1 MPKIDYA
8 ALRSQLRIIDVLTQI
23 GWQSTKGRG
32 EQLRGPCPLCGGAEV
47 APSFSVNTGRNLY
60 RCFRCG
66 SQGNVIDFWMSYSK
80 LPIHE
85 AAQEL
90 MARTS
95 RGQES
100 GTSNHPSKPNEPHL

>member
-1 MPKIDYA
+1 MPTIDYA
-8 ALRSQLRIIDVLTQI
+8 ELRSQLRIIDVLTQI

-32 EQLRGPCPLCGGAEV
+32 EQLRGPCPICSGLEV
-47 APSFSVNTGRNLY
+47 APSFSVNTGRNIY

-66 SQGNVIDFWMSYSK
+66 SQGTVIDFWMSYRK
-80 LPIHE
+80 LPIHA

-95 RGQES
+95 RGHDS
-100 GTSNHPSKPNEPHL
+100 GTSNHQSKPNEPRL

>member
-8 ALRSQLRIIDVLTQI
+8 ELRSRLRIIDVLTQI
-23 GWQSTKGRG
+23 GWQSTNGRG
-32 EQLRGPCPLCGGAEV
+32 EQLRGPCPLCGGPEV
-47 APSFSVNTGRNLY
+47 APSFSVNTRRNIY

-66 SQGNVIDFWMSYSK
+66 SQGNVIDFWKSYSK

-90 MARTS
+90 MARTW
-95 RGQES
+95 RGHES
-100 GTSNHPSKPNEPHL
+100 GTSNPQSKPNEPPL

>member
-8 ALRSQLRIIDVLTQI
+8 ELRSRLRIIDVLTPI
-23 GWQSTKGRG
+23 GWQSTQGRG
-32 EQLRGPCPLCGGAEV
+32 EQLRGPCPLCGGPEA
-47 APSFSVNTGRNLY
+47 APSFSVNTGRNIY

-95 RGQES
+95 TRQES
-100 GTSNHPSKPNEPHL
+100 GTSNHQSKPNQPHL

>member
-8 ALRSQLRIIDVLTQI
+8 ELRSQLRVIDVLTQI
-23 GWQSTKGRG
+23 GWQSTQGRG
-32 EQLRGPCPLCGGAEV
+32 EQLRGPCPLCGGPEA
-47 APSFSVNTGRNLY
+47 AASFSVNTGRNIY

-66 SQGNVIDFWMSYSK
+66 SQGTVLDFWMSYSK
-80 LPIHE
+80 LPIHA

-95 RGQES
+95 GGHDS
-100 GTSNHPSKPNEPHL
+100 GTSNHQSHPNGPRL

>member
-8 ALRSQLRIIDVLTQI
+8 ELRSRLRILDVLAQI
-23 GWQSTKGRG
+23 GWQSTQGRG
-32 EQLRGPCPLCGGAEV
+32 EQLRGPCPFCGGPEV
-47 APSFSVNTGRNLY
+47 APSFSVNTRRNIY

-66 SQGNVIDFWMSYSK
+66 SQGNIIDFWMSYSK

-95 RGQES
+95 RVQES
-100 GTSNHPSKPNEPHL
+100 GTSNPQSKPNEPHL

>member
-8 ALRSQLRIIDVLTQI
+8 ELRSRLRILDVLTQI
-23 GWQSTKGRG
+23 GWQSTQGRG
-32 EQLRGPCPLCGGAEV
+32 EQLRGPCPFCGGPEV
-47 APSFSVNTGRNLY
+47 APSFSVNTRRNIY

-66 SQGNVIDFWMSYSK
+66 SQGNIIDFWMSYSK

-90 MARTS
+90 MARTW
-95 RGQES
+95 GGHES
-100 GTSNHPSKPNEPHL
+100 GTSNPQSKPNEPHL